1 MPVKNEVIR
10 LLEKNRE
17 KALSGQQLAE
27 KLGVSRAAVWKAVKT
42 LEAEGYAI
50 QATRN
55 KGYRLRPE
63 SDALSEEG
71 IRAFLPEDWK
81 GYPVQALGQV
91 DSTNLYARRFCMGDG
106 PDAALVAADC
116 QTRGRGR
123 LGRTFY
129 SPAGAG
135 VYMSLMLRVDQPL
148 TDFLLVTVAAA
159 VAVTRALRRHT
170 DAQPAIKWVNDVY
183 VGDRKVCG
191 ILTEA
196 VSDFESGML
205 EAVVVGVGINV
216 HPAVFPQELAGLA
229 GTVPGLRI
237 SRNQLIAEIAREI
250 YTLSRNLKDPA
261 LLAAYRADSMV
272 LGREVA
278 FRLDG
283 KERFGRAEDVGPD
296 GSLLVQ
302 TADGPVTL
310 RAGEI
315 SVRPCTRPAPHRKLP
330 MKGRL

>member
-1 MPVKNEVIR
+1 MPVKSEIIR
-10 LLEKNRE
+10 VLEQNRD
-17 KALSGQQLAE
+17 KTLSGQQLAE
-27 KLGVSRAAVWKAVKT
+27 ALGVSRAAVWKAIKA

-50 QATRN
+50 QATQN

-71 IRAFLPEDWK
+71 IRVFLPEDWRD
-81 GYPVQALGQV
+81 YPVQALGQV

-106 PDAALVAADC
+106 PAVALVAADG

-123 LGRTFY
+123 LGKAFY

-135 VYMSLMLRVDQPL
+135 VYMSLMLRVDKPL

-159 VAVTRALRRHT
+159 VAVTRTLRRHT
-170 DAQPAIKWVNDVY
+170 DARPAIKWVNDVY
-183 VGDRKVCG
+183 VGERKVCG

-205 EAVVVGVGINV
+205 EAAIVGVGINV
-216 HPAVFPQELAGLA
+216 HPAVFPDELGDIA
-229 GTVPGLRI
+229 GTVPGLRV

-250 YTLSRNLKDPA
+250 YTLSRDLRDPA
-261 LLAAYRADSMV
+261 LLDAYRADSMV
-272 LGREVA
+272 LGREVV

-283 KERFGRAEDVGPD
+283 EERAGRAADIGAD
-296 GSLLVQ
+296 GSLLVK
-302 TADGPVTL
+302 TPNGPVTL

-315 SVRPCTRPAPHRKLP
+315 SVRPRKTPAPA
-330 MKGRL
+330 G